1 MIEFSNSEV
10 MHINSAHD
18 LLATAGSMAPANLR
32 GPGYTNLLYVWKT
45 ARSIWQVAL
54 MAAIVGF
61 REVK

>member
-1 MIEFSNSEV
+1 
-10 MHINSAHD
+10 
-18 LLATAGSMAPANLR
+18 MAPANLR

-45 ARSIWQVAL
+45 ARSIWQAAL